1 MVLVG
6 IFFLVV
12 GFQTIS
18 DCSSGFSYVNCWTP
32 FEQSVD
38 FHHDYSASIAA
49 FYAGSIMATL
59 GAFILLGG
67 TVARLLEKLN
77 RA

>member
-18 DCSSGFSYVNCWTP
+18 RSSSFSYVNSWTP

-38 FHHDYSASIAA
+38 FHHDYSAGIAA